1 MFPREELKADY
12 TRRALEA
19 LDRAWSPGPSGPT
32 PNGPAA
38 TGPAQVL
45 AAVLD
50 QQATIVG
57 PVLADLGVDP
67 DDLRGSL
74 RADPEGFRGP
84 PGDFSGERPPTDAD
98 TARPQPELLSL
109 LRAAEHEAR
118 QLGDAF
124 VSVEHL
130 VVALADRR
138 DPVGELMRAT
148 GADRTAVLDAVRRV
162 RGPWQVLDAEPERT
176 CLDVQ
181 WRPAR
186 VSSQVLRFGRD
197 LTELAFRSALDAVV
211 GRDTEIARVV
221 QVLSRRRKNNPVLI
235 GDPGVGKTAIAE
247 GLAQRIVAGEVPRAL
262 QNRRVIALD
271 VGALIAGASYRG
283 EFEDRVK
290 AVLKDVDAADGGIIL
305 FIDEL
310 HTIIGAGAAE
320 GAVDA
325 GNLLKPMLARGSLRT
340 LGATTR
346 DEYRKY
352 VESDGA
358 LERRFQPV
366 HVEEPTPD
374 NAVEMLRGLRPS
386 YEGYHDV
393 LITDA
398 ALTAAVTLSK
408 RYIADR
414 YLPDKAIDLIDE
426 AASQRRIELDS
437 GSRWPDAGESAIVD
451 EEDVARVV
459 AQWTGI
465 PVSRLR
471 EEELEKLLRM
481 EARLGARVVGQREA
495 IASVSAALHNAR
507 TGLGDPNR
515 PIAALLF
522 CGPGGVGK
530 THLAHALAE
539 FMFDSDDALIQL
551 DMSEYAEKQSVTR
564 LIGAPP
570 GYVGYEEGGQL
581 TEAVRRRPY
590 AVVLLDDIEQAHPDI
605 HGLLRQVVDHGSLT
619 DGQGRLVSFRNV
631 VLVMTSGLAGPDAVR
646 QQFRADFVTRLDDV
660 VEFATLGR
668 RELERLVD
676 LHVGVVAAHLSG
688 KGISLELTCQARELV
703 SEMGDGNDGARPLL
717 RAIRKQLVS
726 AVSREILRGGAGPG
740 DTIRFDRDGSSL
752 RLAVVRGAVEDEARA
767 AGPGSRPSSA
777 TVPTGSTD

>member
-19 LDRAWSPGPSGPT
+19 LDRAWSSGPSGPGPSGPA
-32 PNGPAA
+32 G

-67 DDLRGSL
+67 VDLRASL
-74 RADPEGFRGP
+74 RVDPEDFRGP
-84 PGDFSGERPPTDAD
+84 LGDFAGERPTADAE
-98 TARPQPELLSL
+98 TARPQPGLLSL

-138 DPVGELMRAT
+138 DPVGELMRT
-148 GADRTAVLDAVRRV
+148 MGADRTAVLDAVRRV

-176 CLDVQ
+176 CLDVR

-197 LTELAFRSALDAVV
+197 LTELAFRGTLDAVV

-247 GLAQRIVAGEVPRAL
+247 GLAQRIVSGEVPGAL

-366 HVEEPTPD
+366 HVEEPTTD

-398 ALTAAVTLSK
+398 ALAAAVSLSK

-465 PVSRLR
+465 PVSRVR

-481 EARLGARVVGQREA
+481 EARLGARVVGQRDA
-495 IASVSAALHNAR
+495 IAGVSAALRNAR
-507 TGLGDPNR
+507 AGLGDPNR

-522 CGPGGVGK
+522 CGPVGVGK

-631 VLVMTSGLAGPDAVR
+631 VLVMTSGLADPDAVR

-668 RELERLVD
+668 RELEQLVD

-688 KGISLELTCQARELV
+688 QGISLELTRQARELV
-703 SEMGDGNDGARPLL
+703 SELGDGNDGARPLL

-726 AVSREILRGGAGPG
+726 AVSYEILRGGAGSG

-752 RLAVVRGAVEDEARA
+752 RLAVVRGAAEDEARA
-767 AGPGSRPSSA
+767 AGPGSWPSSS